1 MKSDYHLPVLLK
13 ESINGLKIDD
23 EGIYVDATFGG
34 GGHSLEILRSLSK
47 KGRLISFDQD
57 PDSINNSYEES
68 NFYFVNENFKY
79 MKRFLKNLGFSK
91 VNGILADLGVSS
103 FQINTP
109 ARGFSYRYDAALD
122 MRMNKNNTLDAM
134 KVINSYNHENLSKIL
149 FEYGDIKN
157 SKKISEEIIKAR
169 TANKINTTFDFN
181 KILKPLYP
189 ERYLNKN
196 LSRIYQAIRIEVNK
210 ELDVLKSFLEQ
221 TSELLLPGG
230 RLCVIS
236 YHSLEDRMV
245 KRYITN
251 GNFSTTAEKDLYG
264 NFSVPFKKIGKMIQ
278 PSAVELKEN
287 IRSRSAKLRIA
298 EKIWLNEE

>member
-47 KGRLISFDQD
+47 KGRLVSFDQD
-57 PDSINNSYEES
+57 PDSLSNSYDDS

-91 VNGILADLGVSS
+91 VNGILADLGISS

-122 MRMNKNNTLDAM
+122 MRMNKNNSLDAM
-134 KVINSYNHENLSKIL
+134 EVINSYSHENLSKIL
-149 FEYGDIKN
+149 FEYADIKN

-169 TANKINTTFDFN
+169 TANKINTTFDLN

-196 LSRIYQAIRIEVNK
+196 LSKIYQAIRIEVNK
-210 ELDVLKSFLEQ
+210 ELDALKSFLEQ
-221 TSELLLPGG
+221 TSELLLPAG

-251 GNFSTTAEKDLYG
+251 GNFSTIADKDIYG

-278 PSAVELKEN
+278 PSAVEQKEN

-298 EKIWLNEE
+298 EKI

>member
-47 KGRLISFDQD
+47 KGRLVSFDQD
-57 PDSINNSYEES
+57 PDSLSNSYDES

-91 VNGILADLGVSS
+91 VNGILADLGISS

-122 MRMNKNNTLDAM
+122 MRMNKNNSLDAM
-134 KVINSYNHENLSKIL
+134 EVINSYSHENLSKIL
-149 FEYGDIKN
+149 FEYADIKN

-196 LSRIYQAIRIEVNK
+196 LSKIYQAIRIEVNK
-210 ELDVLKSFLEQ
+210 ELDALKSFLEQ

-251 GNFSTTAEKDLYG
+251 GNFSTIADKDIYG

-278 PSAVELKEN
+278 PSAVEQKEN

-298 EKIWLNEE
+298 EKI

>member
-47 KGRLISFDQD
+47 KGKLVSFDQD

-79 MKRFLKNLGFSK
+79 MNRFLKNLGFSK

-169 TANKINTTFDFN
+169 TANKINTTFDLN

-196 LSRIYQAIRIEVNK
+196 LSKIYQAIRIEVNK
-210 ELDVLKSFLEQ
+210 ELDALKSFLEQ

-245 KRYITN
+245 KRYIKN
-251 GNFSTTAEKDLYG
+251 GNFSTTADKDLYG

-278 PSAVELKEN
+278 PSALELKEN

-298 EKIWLNEE
+298 EKI

>member
-47 KGRLISFDQD
+47 KGRLVSFDQD

-169 TANKINTTFDFN
+169 TANKINTTFDLN

-264 NFSVPFKKIGKMIQ
+264 NFSVPFKKIGKMIL

-298 EKIWLNEE
+298 EKI

>member
-13 ESINGLKIDD
+13 ESINGLKIDE

-34 GGHSLEILRSLSK
+34 GGHSLEILRTLSK

-109 ARGFSYRYDAALD
+109 SRGFSYRYDAALD
-122 MRMNKNNTLDAM
+122 MRMNKKNTLNA
-134 KVINSYNHENLSKIL
+134 KEVINSYNHENLSKIL
-149 FEYGDIKN
+149 FEYGEIKN
-157 SKKISEEIIKAR
+157 SKKISKEIIKAR
-169 TANKINTTFDFN
+169 TANKINTTFDLN

-221 TSELLLPGG
+221 TSELLSPGG

-236 YHSLEDRMV
+236 YHSLEDRIV

-278 PSAVELKEN
+278 PSAEELKEN

-298 EKIWLNEE
+298 EKI

>member
-47 KGRLISFDQD
+47 KGRLVSFDQD

-278 PSAVELKEN
+278 PSALELKEN

-298 EKIWLNEE
+298 EKI

>member
-34 GGHSLEILRSLSK
+34 GGHSLEILRRISK
-47 KGRLISFDQD
+47 KGRLVSFDQD

-109 ARGFSYRYDAALD
+109 SRGFSYRYDAALD

-169 TANKINTTFDFN
+169 TANKINTTFDLN

-298 EKIWLNEE
+298 EKI

>member
-23 EGIYVDATFGG
+23 EGIYIDATFGG

-47 KGRLISFDQD
+47 KGRLDSFDQD
-57 PDSINNSYEES
+57 PDSKNNSYEES

-169 TANKINTTFDFN
+169 TANKINTTFDLN

-196 LSRIYQAIRIEVNK
+196 LSKIYQAIRIEVNK
-210 ELDVLKSFLEQ
+210 ELDALKSFLEQ

-245 KRYITN
+245 KRYINN
-251 GNFSTTAEKDLYG
+251 GNFSTTADKDLYG

-278 PSAVELKEN
+278 PSDLELKEN

-298 EKIWLNEE
+298 EKI

>member
-34 GGHSLEILRSLSK
+34 GGHSLEILKSLSK
-47 KGRLISFDQD
+47 KGRLVSFDQD

-169 TANKINTTFDFN
+169 TLNKINTTFDLN

-189 ERYLNKN
+189 DRYLNKN

-298 EKIWLNEE
+298 EKI

>member
-1 MKSDYHLPVLLK
+1 MKSNYHLPVLLK

-47 KGRLISFDQD
+47 KGRLVSFDQD

-169 TANKINTTFDFN
+169 TANKINTTFDLN

-298 EKIWLNEE
+298 QKI

>member
-47 KGRLISFDQD
+47 KGRLVSFDQD
-57 PDSINNSYEES
+57 PDSLSNSYDDS
-68 NFYFVNENFKY
+68 NFYFVNENFKH

-91 VNGILADLGVSS
+91 VNGILADLGISS

-122 MRMNKNNTLDAM
+122 MRMNKNNSLDAM
-134 KVINSYNHENLSKIL
+134 EVINSYSHENLSKIL
-149 FEYGDIKN
+149 FEYADIKN

-196 LSRIYQAIRIEVNK
+196 LSKIYQAIRIEVNK
-210 ELDVLKSFLEQ
+210 ELDALKSFLEQ

-251 GNFSTTAEKDLYG
+251 GNFSTIADKDIYG

-278 PSAVELKEN
+278 PSAVEQKEN

-298 EKIWLNEE
+298 EKI

>member
-47 KGRLISFDQD
+47 KGRLVSFDQD
-57 PDSINNSYEES
+57 PDSLSNSYDDS

-91 VNGILADLGVSS
+91 VNGILADLGISS

-122 MRMNKNNTLDAM
+122 MRMNKNNSLDAM
-134 KVINSYNHENLSKIL
+134 EVINSYSHENLSKIL
-149 FEYGDIKN
+149 FEYADIKN

-196 LSRIYQAIRIEVNK
+196 LSKIYQAIRIEVNK
-210 ELDVLKSFLEQ
+210 ELDALKSFLEQ

-251 GNFSTTAEKDLYG
+251 GNFSTIADKDIYG

-278 PSAVELKEN
+278 PSSVEQKEN

-298 EKIWLNEE
+298 EKI

>member
-34 GGHSLEILRSLSK
+34 GGHSLEILKSLSK
-47 KGRLISFDQD
+47 KGRLVSFDQD
-57 PDSINNSYEES
+57 PDSINNSYDQS

-79 MKRFLKNLGFSK
+79 MKRFLKNLGFLK

-109 ARGFSYRYDAALD
+109 ARGFSYRYDAVLD
-122 MRMNKNNTLDAM
+122 MRMNKNNTLNAM
-134 KVINSYNHENLSKIL
+134 RVINSYSHENLSKIL

-169 TANKINTTFDFN
+169 TSNKINTTFDLN
-181 KILKPLYP
+181 KIIKPLYP

-210 ELDVLKSFLEQ
+210 ELDVLRSFLEQ

-251 GNFSTTAEKDLYG
+251 GNFSTTAEKDIYG

-278 PSAVELKEN
+278 PSAIELKEN

-298 EKIWLNEE
+298 EKI

>member
-23 EGIYVDATFGG
+23 EGVYVDATFGG

-169 TANKINTTFDFN
+169 TANKINTTFDLN

-298 EKIWLNEE
+298 EKI

>member
-34 GGHSLEILRSLSK
+34 GGHSLEILKSLSK
-47 KGRLISFDQD
+47 KGRLVSFDQD

-278 PSAVELKEN
+278 PSALELKEN

-298 EKIWLNEE
+298 EKI

>member
-47 KGRLISFDQD
+47 KGRLVSFDQD
-57 PDSINNSYEES
+57 LDSLSNSYDDS

-91 VNGILADLGVSS
+91 VNGILADLGISS

-122 MRMNKNNTLDAM
+122 MRMNKNNSLDAM
-134 KVINSYNHENLSKIL
+134 EVINSYSHENLSKIL
-149 FEYGDIKN
+149 FEYADIKN

-169 TANKINTTFDFN
+169 TANKINTTFDLN

-196 LSRIYQAIRIEVNK
+196 LSKIYQAIRIEVNQ
-210 ELDVLKSFLEQ
+210 ELDALKSFLEQ

-236 YHSLEDRMV
+236 YHSIEDRMV

-251 GNFSTTAEKDLYG
+251 GNFSTIADKDLYG

-278 PSAVELKEN
+278 PSAIEQKEN

-298 EKIWLNEE
+298 EKI

>member
-47 KGRLISFDQD
+47 KGRLVSFDQD

-134 KVINSYNHENLSKIL
+134 KVINTYNHENLSKIL

-169 TANKINTTFDFN
+169 TANKINTTFDLN

-298 EKIWLNEE
+298 EKI

>member
-34 GGHSLEILRSLSK
+34 GGHSLEILKRLSK
-47 KGRLISFDQD
+47 KGRLVSFDQD
-57 PDSINNSYEES
+57 PDSINNSYDES

-169 TANKINTTFDFN
+169 TLNKINTTFDLN

-298 EKIWLNEE
+298 EKI

>member
-34 GGHSLEILRSLSK
+34 GGHSLEILKSLSK
-47 KGRLISFDQD
+47 KGRLVSFDQD

-169 TANKINTTFDFN
+169 TSNKINTTFDLN

-298 EKIWLNEE
+298 EKI

>member
-47 KGRLISFDQD
+47 KGRLVSFDQD
-57 PDSINNSYEES
+57 PDSLSNSYNES
-68 NFYFVNENFKY
+68 NFYLINENFKY

-91 VNGILADLGVSS
+91 VNGILADLGISS

-122 MRMNKNNTLDAM
+122 MRMNKNNSLDAM
-134 KVINSYNHENLSKIL
+134 EVINSYSHENLSKIL
-149 FEYGDIKN
+149 FEYSDIKN

-169 TANKINTTFDFN
+169 MANKINTTFDLN

-196 LSRIYQAIRIEVNK
+196 LSKIYQAIRIEVNQ
-210 ELDVLKSFLEQ
+210 ELDALKSFLEQ

-236 YHSLEDRMV
+236 YHSIEDRMV

-251 GNFSTTAEKDLYG
+251 GNFSTIADKDLYG

-278 PSAVELKEN
+278 PSAIEQKEN

-298 EKIWLNEE
+298 EKI

>member
-47 KGRLISFDQD
+47 KGRLVSFDQD

-169 TANKINTTFDFN
+169 TLNKINTTFDLN
-181 KILKPLYP
+181 KILKPIYP
-189 ERYLNKN
+189 DRYLNKN

-298 EKIWLNEE
+298 EKI

>member
-47 KGRLISFDQD
+47 KGRLVSFDQD
-57 PDSINNSYEES
+57 PDSLSNSYDDS

-91 VNGILADLGVSS
+91 VNGILADLGISS

-109 ARGFSYRYDAALD
+109 SRGFSYRYDAALD
-122 MRMNKNNTLDAM
+122 MRMNKNNSLDAM
-134 KVINSYNHENLSKIL
+134 EVINSYSHENLSKIL
-149 FEYGDIKN
+149 FEYADIKN

-169 TANKINTTFDFN
+169 TANKINTTFDLN

-196 LSRIYQAIRIEVNK
+196 LSKIYQAIRIEVNK
-210 ELDVLKSFLEQ
+210 ELDALKSFLEQ

-251 GNFSTTAEKDLYG
+251 GNFSTIADKDLYG

-278 PSAVELKEN
+278 PSALEQKEN

-298 EKIWLNEE
+298 EKI

>member
-34 GGHSLEILRSLSK
+34 GGHSLEILRILSK

-236 YHSLEDRMV
+236 YHSLEDRIV
-245 KRYITN
+245 KRYINN

-264 NFSVPFKKIGKMIQ
+264 NNLVPFKKIGKIIQ
-278 PSAVELKEN
+278 PSALELKEN

-298 EKIWLNEE
+298 EKL

>member
-34 GGHSLEILRSLSK
+34 GGHSLEILKSLSK
-47 KGRLISFDQD
+47 KGRLVSFDQD

-169 TANKINTTFDFN
+169 TLNKINTTFDLN

-189 ERYLNKN
+189 KSYLNKN

-298 EKIWLNEE
+298 EKI

>member
-34 GGHSLEILRSLSK
+34 GGHSLEILKSLSK
-47 KGRLISFDQD
+47 KGRLVSFDQD

-134 KVINSYNHENLSKIL
+134 KVINSYNHKNLSKIL

-169 TANKINTTFDFN
+169 TLNKINTTFDLN

-298 EKIWLNEE
+298 EKI

>member
-34 GGHSLEILRSLSK
+34 GGHSLEILKSLSK
-47 KGRLISFDQD
+47 KGRLVSFDQD

-109 ARGFSYRYDAALD
+109 ARGFSYRYNAALD

-169 TANKINTTFDFN
+169 TLNKINTTFDLN
-181 KILKPLYP
+181 KILRPLYP

-298 EKIWLNEE
+298 EKI

>member
-47 KGRLISFDQD
+47 KGRLVSFDQD
-57 PDSINNSYEES
+57 PDSLSNSYDDS

-91 VNGILADLGVSS
+91 VNGILADLGISS

-122 MRMNKNNTLDAM
+122 MRMNKNNSLDAM
-134 KVINSYNHENLSKIL
+134 EVINSYSHENLSKIL
-149 FEYGDIKN
+149 FEYADIKN

-169 TANKINTTFDFN
+169 TANKINTTFDLN

-196 LSRIYQAIRIEVNK
+196 LSKIYQAIRIEVNK
-210 ELDVLKSFLEQ
+210 ELDALKSFLEQ

-251 GNFSTTAEKDLYG
+251 GNFSTIADKDIYG

-278 PSAVELKEN
+278 PSVVEQKEN

-298 EKIWLNEE
+298 EKI

>member
-34 GGHSLEILRSLSK
+34 GGHSLEILKSLSK
-47 KGRLISFDQD
+47 KGRLVSFDQD

-109 ARGFSYRYDAALD
+109 ARGFSYRYNAALD

-157 SKKISEEIIKAR
+157 SKKISDEIIKAR
-169 TANKINTTFDFN
+169 TLNKINTTFDLN

-298 EKIWLNEE
+298 EKI

>member
-47 KGRLISFDQD
+47 KGRLVSFDQD
-57 PDSINNSYEES
+57 PDSLSNSYDDS

-91 VNGILADLGVSS
+91 VNGILADLGISS

-122 MRMNKNNTLDAM
+122 MRMNKNKSLDAM
-134 KVINSYNHENLSKIL
+134 EVINSYSHENLSKIL
-149 FEYGDIKN
+149 FEYADIKN

-196 LSRIYQAIRIEVNK
+196 LSKIYQAIRIEVNK
-210 ELDVLKSFLEQ
+210 ELDALKSFLEQ

-251 GNFSTTAEKDLYG
+251 GNFSTIADKDIYG

-278 PSAVELKEN
+278 PSAVEQKEN

-298 EKIWLNEE
+298 EKI

>member
-47 KGRLISFDQD
+47 KGRLVSFDQD
-57 PDSINNSYEES
+57 PDSLSNSYDDS

-91 VNGILADLGVSS
+91 VNGILADLGISS

-109 ARGFSYRYDAALD
+109 SRGFSYRYDAALD
-122 MRMNKNNTLDAM
+122 MRMNKNNSLDAM
-134 KVINSYNHENLSKIL
+134 EVINSYSHENLSKIL
-149 FEYGDIKN
+149 FEYADIKN

-196 LSRIYQAIRIEVNK
+196 LSKIYQAIRIEVNK
-210 ELDVLKSFLEQ
+210 ELDALKSFLEQ

-251 GNFSTTAEKDLYG
+251 GNFSTIADKDIYG

-278 PSAVELKEN
+278 PSAVEQKEN

-298 EKIWLNEE
+298 EKI

>member
-34 GGHSLEILRSLSK
+34 GGHSLEILKSLSK
-47 KGRLISFDQD
+47 KGRLVSFDQD

-169 TANKINTTFDFN
+169 TLNKINTTFDLN
-181 KILKPLYP
+181 KILKPLYS
-189 ERYLNKN
+189 ESYLNKN

-298 EKIWLNEE
+298 EKI

>member
-47 KGRLISFDQD
+47 KGRLVSFDQD
-57 PDSINNSYEES
+57 PDSKNNSYEES

-134 KVINSYNHENLSKIL
+134 KVINSYSHENLSKIL

-298 EKIWLNEE
+298 EKI

>member
-47 KGRLISFDQD
+47 KGRLVSFDQD

-109 ARGFSYRYDAALD
+109 SRGFSYRYDAALD

-157 SKKISEEIIKAR
+157 SKKISEGIIKAR
-169 TANKINTTFDFN
+169 TANKINTTFDLN

-298 EKIWLNEE
+298 EKI

>member
-34 GGHSLEILRSLSK
+34 GGHSLEILKSLSK
-47 KGRLISFDQD
+47 KGRLVSFDQD

-109 ARGFSYRYDAALD
+109 ARGFSYRYNAALD

-169 TANKINTTFDFN
+169 TSNKINTTFDLN

-298 EKIWLNEE
+298 EKI

>member
-122 MRMNKNNTLDAM
+122 MRMNKNNTLNAM
-134 KVINSYNHENLSKIL
+134 KVVNSYNYENLSKIL

-278 PSAVELKEN
+278 PSAEELKEN

-298 EKIWLNEE
+298 EKI

>member
-47 KGRLISFDQD
+47 KGRLVSSDQD
-57 PDSINNSYEES
+57 PDSIKNSYEES

-79 MKRFLKNLGFSK
+79 MNRFLKNLGFSK

-169 TANKINTTFDFN
+169 TANKINTTFDLN

-196 LSRIYQAIRIEVNK
+196 LSKIYQAIRIEVNK
-210 ELDVLKSFLEQ
+210 ELDALKSFLAQ
-221 TSELLLPGG
+221 SSKLLLPGG

-298 EKIWLNEE
+298 EKI